1 MDLQQQRMECLKMA
15 FELGGKTDP
24 IVGAAQ
30 QLLDFVAGKQAQP
43 TTEQAAETTV
53 TAVPSVEDHA
63 ASTAPENV
71 VETPSAD
78 AIAACGTVL
87 VLPESGELA
96 DAIPSTET
104 EQPTAPAATETAV
117 APIEASSETGTLV
130 SEQPSPD
137 QSADQSAASD
147 PVQPDGSE
155 LVSEVVGQSAVTSPE
170 ETEAASEAPTNPD
183 KEVGPEQALLATAP
197 TDSPD
202 TV

>member
-1 MDLQQQRMECLKMA
+1 MA
-15 FELGGKTDP
+15 E
-24 IVGAAQ
+24 
-30 QLLDFVAGKQAQP
+30 
-43 TTEQAAETTV
+43 EQ
-53 TAVPSVEDHA
+53 A
-63 ASTAPENV
+63 ASTASENV
-71 VETPSAD
+71 AETPSPE

-96 DAIPSTET
+96 DAIPSAEA
-104 EQPTAPAATETAV
+104 EQPTAPAATETAET
-117 APIEASSETGTLV
+117 AIAASSETGTLV

-155 LVSEVVGQSAVTSPE
+155 LASEVVGQSAVTSRE
-170 ETEAASEAPTNPD
+170 ETEA
-183 KEVGPEQALLATAP
+183 GPEQALLATAP

>member
-53 TAVPSVEDHA
+53 TAVPLVVEQA
-63 ASTAPENV
+63 TSTAPENV
-71 VETPSAD
+71 AETPSAD

-96 DAIPSTET
+96 DAIPSAEA
-104 EQPTAPAATETAV
+104 EQPTAPAATETAET
-117 APIEASSETGTLV
+117 PIEASSETGPLV

-137 QSADQSAASD
+137 EAPDQSAELD
-147 PVQPDGSE
+147 PVQPDSSE
-155 LVSEVVGQSAVTSPE
+155 MAAAVVSQSAVIAPE
-170 ETEAASEAPTNPD
+170 ETEAASEARTNSE
-183 KEVGPEQALLATAP
+183 KEVAPEQAPLATAP
-197 TDSPD
+197 ADAPD

>member
-30 QLLDFVAGKQAQP
+30 QLLDFVAGKQAQS
-43 TTEQAAETTV
+43 TTEQPAETAA
-53 TAVPSVEDHA
+53 TAVPLAEEQA
-63 ASTAPENV
+63 ASTASENV
-71 VETPSAD
+71 AETPSPE

-96 DAIPSTET
+96 DAIPSAEA
-104 EQPTAPAATETAV
+104 EQPTAPAATETAET
-117 APIEASSETGTLV
+117 AIAASSETGTLV

-155 LVSEVVGQSAVTSPE
+155 LASEVVGQSAVTSRE
-170 ETEAASEAPTNPD
+170 ETEA
-183 KEVGPEQALLATAP
+183 GPEQALLATAP

>member
-30 QLLDFVAGKQAQP
+30 QLLDFVAGKQTP
-43 TTEQAAETTV
+43 STTEQAAETAP
-53 TAVPSVEDHA
+53 TAEPLVEEHA
-63 ASTAPENV
+63 ASTAPENIA
-71 VETPSAD
+71 ETPSPD

-96 DAIPSTET
+96 DAIPSTEV
-104 EQPTAPAATETAV
+104 EQPTAPAATETTA

-137 QSADQSAASD
+137 QAADQSAASD
-147 PVQPDGSE
+147 PVQPDSSE
-155 LVSEVVGQSAVTSPE
+155 IAPEVIGHVMAPE
-170 ETEAASEAPTNPD
+170 ETETASEAPISSE
-183 KEVGPEQALLATAP
+183 KEVAPEQALLATAP
-197 TDSPD
+197 ADAPD

>member
-30 QLLDFVAGKQAQP
+30 QLLDFVAGKQAQS
-43 TTEQAAETTV
+43 TTEEVAEPAPTP
-53 TAVPSVEDHA
+53 VPLAEEQV

-71 VETPSAD
+71 AEIPFPDV
-78 AIAACGTVL
+78 IAACGTVL

-96 DAIPSTET
+96 DAIPSTEP
-104 EQPTAPAATETAV
+104 EQPTAPAATETAE
-117 APIEASSETGTLV
+117 APIEASFETGNLV

-155 LVSEVVGQSAVTSPE
+155 IASEVVGQSTVTTSE
-170 ETEAASEAPTNPD
+170 ETEAASEAPTNPE

-197 TDSPD
+197 ADAPD

>member
-1 MDLQQQRMECLKMA
+1 
-15 FELGGKTDP
+15 
-24 IVGAAQ
+24 
-30 QLLDFVAGKQAQP
+30 
-43 TTEQAAETTV
+43 
-53 TAVPSVEDHA
+53 
-63 ASTAPENV
+63 
-71 VETPSAD
+71 
-78 AIAACGTVL
+78 VL